1 VNPGIGPLG
10 FVTAAQG
17 TDFPPGATVA
27 LTWNRGISAANSV
40 VVGADGTFQA
50 QVLVFHHDQLG
61 DRRLVASGT
70 GFGPVDA
77 GFLVVIGNPQPPDF
91 IERR

>member
-1 VNPGIGPLG
+1 
-10 FVTAAQG
+10 
-17 TDFPPGATVA
+17 
-27 LTWNRGISAANSV
+27 V
-40 VVGADGTFQA
+40 VVGAGGTFQA
-50 QVLVFHHDQLG
+50 QVLMFHHDRLG

-70 GFGPVDA
+70 GFGPVEA